1 MSDKSKYRE
10 TSNKALSAVN
20 NGSVETD
27 AASNWRLCSI
37 GFKHA
42 TELRL
47 LRLSAGSPSVSAGR
61 TVLLRGQI
69 GWTCEDKNLDGR
81 RLADEE
87 VVMPGGSRSA
97 ASAVDERRLAELIRP
112 VVSAAGMDLESVR
125 VTMAG
130 RRRLLRVVVDSDH
143 GVSLD
148 DAADISREVSATL
161 DATDVIGDV
170 PYTLE
175 VSSPGVDRPLTEPQH
190 WRRAAGR
197 LVRVKT
203 GTAGTVQG
211 RVVAADADGV
221 TLDVE
226 GAARRFSYGDLG
238 AGAVQVE
245 FGRIPEADPVP
256 YEADLGAGG
265 APGAWRHPR
274 PGAHQTRSQP
284 SALSGS
290 GDCSGLRVV
299 PAGDRGTNR

>member
-1 MSDKSKYRE
+1 
-10 TSNKALSAVN
+10 
-20 NGSVETD
+20 
-27 AASNWRLCSI
+27 
-37 GFKHA
+37 
-42 TELRL
+42 
-47 LRLSAGSPSVSAGR
+47 
-61 TVLLRGQI
+61 
-69 GWTCEDKNLDGR
+69 
-81 RLADEE
+81 
-87 VVMPGGSRSA
+87 MPGGSRSA

-161 DATDVIGDV
+161 DATDVMGDV

-175 VSSPGVDRPLTEPQH
+175 VSSPGVDRPLTEPRH

-221 TLDVE
+221 SLDVE
-226 GAARRFSYGDLG
+226 GAARRFGYGDLG

-265 APGAWRHPR
+265 DGY
-274 PGAHQTRSQP
+274 
-284 SALSGS
+284 
-290 GDCSGLRVV
+290 
-299 PAGDRGTNR
+299 